1 MKCKRVFVTGGEGLV
16 GGHVVEKLLDNEN
29 VVIVGQRSRDPRA
42 YFFNEKL
49 DDRAVMVHYDLKD
62 YKRVFDIISKY
73 EIEVVIHLGAQPIV
87 ATAYRN
93 PYETIESN
101 VMGTVNV
108 LEACRLYGGVEA
120 IVVASSDKAYGSSEV
135 LPYTEDMKLNG
146 QHPYDCSK
154 SCTDLV
160 SKMYAETY
168 DLPIT
173 VSRFGNIFGPGD
185 LNFNRIIPG
194 IMESL
199 IRGKELLLRS
209 DGTLVREYLYVKDV
223 AEGYIL
229 LADNIEKTR
238 GEAFNFGTSKH
249 YSVLELIALCEEV
262 LGKKVNYRI
271 VNNAKGEISAQ
282 YLDSSKLKSVLDWE
296 CNGDLRDALKETY
309 QWYNKYFV

>member
-1 MKCKRVFVTGGEGLV
+1 MKYKRVFVTGGEGLV